1 MNHILINA
9 QHEEEIRIGVVK
21 DKSLINLN
29 IETSLNRKT
38 KGNIYY
44 GKISRVEQSL
54 EAAFVNYGKDKQGFL
69 PFKEVSDLLK
79 KGIKTTEGESLKISD
94 VLKEGQEIIVQIEKE
109 ERGNKGASL
118 TTNINI
124 AGMYMIFNPVS
135 GKSTGISRQI
145 SGKERTALREVVD
158 TLKIPNNSGV
168 IIRTAGSGKS
178 SEELQWEVDYLNS
191 LWGAITNACKQNDA
205 PVLVYQESNIIVRT
219 IRDYLR
225 EYTES
230 IIIDNKQFFNQA
242 YEFVRM
248 VVPHHLDKIKYFDD
262 EAHSL
267 FEHMSVEKQARNIFQ
282 REVVLNNGATIVFD
296 PTEALTAIDI
306 NSARSNKGANIEDT
320 AYNANLSAAKEIAKQ
335 LQLRDIGG
343 LVVID
348 FIDMNEQEHRDAIVN
363 VVKQAT
369 AKDKARIQ
377 IGEISQ
383 FGLLEMSRQRVA
395 SSVIESVEKTC
406 TTCNGRGTM
415 PTVPNLALD
424 ILRKITKSCTTKTA
438 LYKTTVQASVDVIT
452 YLLNEK
458 RHEIN
463 HLEEKYEIKITL
475 LPNPYMQF
483 PNWTIAYKNHNEK
496 TGKKSPKSYERVNK
510 PQNTLAENG
519 LNDIPEE
526 AIIRSFMPKTAKPQI
541 KELTFFEKIK
551 KALTPKKKP
560 KKKQRN
566 KKPYKKGNYKG
577 KNKNNNRNKSNNS
590 NNKPIKK

>member
-9 QHEEEIRIGVVK
+9 KHEEEIRIGVIK
-21 DKSLINLN
+21 DKNLINLN

-54 EAAFVNYGKDKQGFL
+54 EAAFVNYGKEKQGFL
-69 PFKEVSDLLK
+69 PFKEVSDYLK
-79 KGIKTTEGESLKISD
+79 KNIKKDGDTPLKISD
-94 VLKEGQEIIVQIEKE
+94 ILKEGQEIIVQIEKE

-135 GKSTGISRQI
+135 NKTTGISRQI
-145 SGKERTALREVVD
+145 SGKERTSLREVVD
-158 TLKIPNNSGV
+158 ALKIPSNTGV

-178 SEELQWEVDYLNS
+178 TEELQWEVDYLNS
-191 LWGAITNACKQNDA
+191 LWGAIKNACKQNPA

-225 EYTES
+225 EYTEN
-230 IIIDNKQFFNQA
+230 IVIDNKQFFNQA

-248 VVPHHLDKIKYFDD
+248 VVPHHLNKIKFFDD
-262 EAHSL
+262 AQHSL
-267 FEHMSVEKQARNIFQ
+267 FEHYSVEKQARNIFQ
-282 REVVLNNGATIVFD
+282 REVALNNGATIVFD

-320 AYNANLSAAKEIAKQ
+320 AYNANISAAKEIAKQ

-348 FIDMNEQEHRDAIVN
+348 FIDMSDAEHRAS
-363 VVKQAT
+363 VVSTLKKAT
-369 AKDKARIQ
+369 ANDKARIQ
-377 IGEISQ
+377 IGDISS

-424 ILRKITKSCTTKTA
+424 ILRKITKSCGTKTA
-438 LYKTTVQASVDVIT
+438 LYKITVQSSVDVIT

-458 RHEIN
+458 RHEVQE
-463 HLEEKYEIKITL
+463 LEEKYSVKITL
-475 LPNPYMQF
+475 LPNTYMQF
-483 PNWTIAYKNHNEK
+483 PNWTITYKNHSDK
-496 TGKKSPKSYERVNK
+496 TTKKSPKSYERINK

-526 AIIRSFMPKTAKPQI
+526 AIIRSFMPKTAKPEQV
-541 KELTFFEKIK
+541 KLGFF
-551 KALTPKKKP
+551 ATLKKKLFTKNT
-560 KKKQRN
+560 KKKSYKKNN
-566 KKPYKKGNYKG
+566 KKPYNKNRNYKN
-577 KNKNNNRNKSNNS
+577 KKNNNRNTR
-590 NNKPIKK
+590 NKK

>member
-1 MNHILINA
+1 MNHILVNA
-9 QHEEEIRIGVVK
+9 SHEEEVRIGVVK
-21 DKSLINLN
+21 DKNLINLN

-54 EAAFVNYGKDKQGFL
+54 EAAFVNYGKEKQGFL
-69 PFKEVSDLLK
+69 PFKEVSDYLK
-79 KGIKTTEGESLKISD
+79 KNAQKNDDTPLTIAD
-94 VLKEGQEIIVQIEKE
+94 VLQEGQDIIVQIEKE
-109 ERGNKGASL
+109 ERGSKGASL

-135 GKSTGISRQI
+135 GKATGISRQI
-145 SGKERTALREVVD
+145 YGKERAALREVVD
-158 TLKIPNNSGV
+158 TLNIPNNAGI

-178 SEELQWEVDYLNS
+178 SEELQWEVDYLNN
-191 LWGAITNACKQNDA
+191 LWNAIKNACKKNEA

-225 EYTES
+225 EYTDS

-248 VVPHHLDKIKYFDD
+248 VVPHYLHKIKFFDD
-262 EAHSL
+262 SEHSL

-320 AYNANLSAAKEIAKQ
+320 AYNANISAAKEIAKQ

-348 FIDMNEQEHRDAIVN
+348 FIDMNEEEHRTSVIN
-363 VVKQAT
+363 TLKQAT
-369 AKDKARIQ
+369 ANDKARIQ
-377 IGEISQ
+377 IGEISN

-406 TTCNGRGTM
+406 PTCNGRGTV
-415 PTVPNLALD
+415 PTVPNLTLE
-424 ILRKITKSCTTKTA
+424 ILRKITKSCNTKKS
-438 LYKTTVQASVDVIT
+438 LYKITIQSSVDVIT

-458 RHEIN
+458 RSEI
-463 HLEEKYEIKITL
+463 HSLEDKYNIKITL
-475 LPNPYMQF
+475 LPNTYMQF
-483 PNWTIAYKNHNEK
+483 PNWTITYKNQSDK
-496 TGKKSPKSYERVNK
+496 TSKKSPKSYERISK
-510 PQNTLAENG
+510 PQNTLADNG
-519 LNDIPEE
+519 LDNIPEE
-526 AIIRSFMPKTAKPQI
+526 AIIRSFMPKTAKPEQV
-541 KELTFFEKIK
+541 KQGFFAKIK
-551 KALTPKKKP
+551 QSLFKKNKST
-560 KKKQRN
+560 KKSNHKKSYN
-566 KKPYKKGNYKG
+566 KNGKG
-577 KNKNNNRNKSNNS
+577 KGGNNRGNR
-590 NNKPIKK
+590 NNKHRNNRQKK